1 MPLIHVLFLVV
12 GEYIKNWRPRW
23 FVLKSDGSFYGY
35 KARPESDDVEPL
47 NHFSVQSEGEG
58 RGREGRGFGVDVKW

>member
-1 MPLIHVLFLVV
+1 MHVVFLVV

-35 KARPESDDVEPL
+35 KARPDGDVEPL
-47 NHFSVQSEGEG
+47 NHFSVQSEWEG
-58 RGREGRGFGVDVKW
+58 RGEGVGGRVRM

>member
-1 MPLIHVLFLVV
+1 MSLIHVLFLVA

-35 KARPESDDVEPL
+35 KARPENDDVEPL
-47 NHFSVQSEGEG
+47 NHFNVQSEG
-58 RGREGRGFGVDVKW
+58 RGGDLGLV